1 LLAPAEML
9 GFDDTRDA
17 IATALA
23 DPVLTAVRTA
33 LRASGRLDDA
43 DRLVG
48 RLTAVNGLQ
57 TALTAIR
64 ATLPPETPAG
74 AFERLLL
81 LRHAERAVKA
91 IPALPVADAVKRLF
105 GEEIRYVAAPPPRAT
120 FDVLKGGF
128 VALAELVTLR
138 RFPAG
143 QYHWQHSGLPR
154 SWILKVKGRE
164 RLTLLYWIARKLK
177 GFGPVFFPHLNPHRK
192 NRWLTEN
199 EANRSYYRMA
209 QSLRLQPAVKGLVAS
224 SWLRSPDT
232 AKASPHLAWMNRT
245 IESNGGLVVVMGIAD
260 PESGALARSA
270 ARKDLY
276 EAGEFIP
283 TTGLVIWPRDA
294 MLAWADQHPEWSS
307 PGTGA
312 RNAVA

>member
-1 LLAPAEML
+1 MHAL
-9 GFDDTRDA
+9 DDTRDA
-17 IATALA
+17 IAAALA
-23 DPVLTAVRTA
+23 APDLTAIAAA
-33 LRASGRLDDA
+33 LRAGGRLDEA
-43 DRLVG
+43 DRLVSTV
-48 RLTAVNGLQ
+48 TAVNGLQ
-57 TALTAIR
+57 TPLSAIR
-64 ATLPPETPAG
+64 ATLPADAPAG

-81 LRHAERAVKA
+81 LRHAERSLPA
-91 IPALPVADAVKRLF
+91 IPALAVSDDVKRLF
-105 GEEIRYVAAPPPRAT
+105 GEEIRYITAPPAKAT
-120 FDVLKGGF
+120 FDVMKGGF
-128 VALAELVTLR
+128 VALAELMTLR

-154 SWILKVKGRE
+154 SWILKVSGRE
-164 RLTLLYWIARKLK
+164 RFTLLYWIARKLK

-209 QSLRLQPAVKGLVAS
+209 QTLRLQPAIKGMVAS

-245 IESNGGLVVVMGIAD
+245 IEANGGLVVVMGMAD

-270 ARKDLY
+270 ARKELY

-307 PGTGA
+307 PPESGA
-312 RNAVA
+312 RTAVA